1 VVSIALLSL
10 WNSVFDVALPSG
22 ASKFIEKEWLVT
34 NKTQSVLPISVY
46 LLGWVLG
53 PLLWGPL
60 SEAYGRKPAMIGPF
74 VLFTIFTL
82 ACALAPDWPSFLV
95 FRFLCGTGTSSALTI
110 LPGIFADIYDTPIS
124 RGRAMALL
132 MSVSL
137 NNREIQTEPLTQ

>member
-1 VVSIALLSL
+1 MALLSL

-22 ASKFIEKEWLVT
+22 ASSFIEEEWHVE

-60 SEAYGRKPAMIGPF
+60 SEAYGRKPVMIGPF

-82 ACALAPDWPSFLV
+82 ACAVAQNWPSFLV
-95 FRFLCGTGTSSALTI
+95 FRFLCGTGTSSALAV
-110 LPGIFADIYDTPIS
+110 LPGIFADIYDCPIS

-132 MSVSL
+132 MSASLIQSKLQIESVSTY
-137 NNREIQTEPLTQ
+137 IA